1 MRKLTALVVL
11 ASAFTAAACTGSPT
25 SADLVDVSPRFDGV
39 FGGSGNFTGTPPA
52 PPTYNTTAT
61 GTEVTAADS
70 VTARGGVFGG
80 SGN

>member
-1 MRKLTALVVL
+1 MRKHTALVGLTLV
-11 ASAFTAAACTGSPT
+11 AFGAAACTGSPT
-25 SADLVDVSPRFDGV
+25 SADLAGVRPRFDGGV
-39 FGGSGNFTGTPPA
+39 FGGSGNFTGPA
-52 PPTYNTTAT
+52 PANTTAT